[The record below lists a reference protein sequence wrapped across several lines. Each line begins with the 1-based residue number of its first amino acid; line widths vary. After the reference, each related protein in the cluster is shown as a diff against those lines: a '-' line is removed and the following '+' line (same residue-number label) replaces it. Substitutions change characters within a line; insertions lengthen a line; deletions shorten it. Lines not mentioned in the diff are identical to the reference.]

1 MQLLFA
7 TSGNADRTPRG
18 RLFLTATLVGMAGV
32 VFSVMAAM
40 LED

>member
-32 VFSVMAAM
+32 VAAM